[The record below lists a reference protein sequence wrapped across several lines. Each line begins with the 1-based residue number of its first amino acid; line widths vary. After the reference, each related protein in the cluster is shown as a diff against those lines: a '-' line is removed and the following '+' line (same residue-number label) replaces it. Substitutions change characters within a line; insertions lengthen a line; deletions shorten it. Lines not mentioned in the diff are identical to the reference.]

1 MKPNNFILYGDICY
15 SQTPDK
21 ITCMEDG
28 YLICTDGVSKGVFKS
43 IPEQFKNLPIIDH
56 KGKLIIPG
64 LVDLHT
70 HAPQFSYRG
79 LGMDLELLDWLNTHA
94 FPEESKYNH
103 LDYAKKA
110 YSAVVRDLITGPN
123 TRACIFATVHLPATM
138 LLMDMLEESG
148 LVCMVGKVNMDR
160 NSPEILCEESA
171 ARSAADTRHWLENT
185 VGRYKNVTPIIT
197 PRFIPSCS
205 DELMNEL
212 ALLQKEFNVPVQS
225 HLSENPIEI
234 DLVKELCPA
243 SVSYGDAYD
252 QFGLFGGDAPTI
264 MAHCVWPSESE
275 IELLRK
281 RQVYVA
287 HCPQS
292 NENISSGIAPVRCFI
307 DNDIRV
313 GLGSDVAGGCHT
325 SLFRAMTDAIQMS
338 KLRWRL
344 VDSSKAPL
352 TLEEAFYLGTKGGGG
367 FFGKVGSFEQGY
379 EFDALVIDDQKL
391 EPPFKINIADRLAR
405 VIYLSD
411 DRHIC
416 GKYIRGCSII
426 L

>member
-1 MKPNNFILYGDICY
+1 
-15 SQTPDK
+15 
-21 ITCMEDG
+21 
-28 YLICTDGVSKGVFKS
+28 
-43 IPEQFKNLPIIDH
+43 
-56 KGKLIIPG
+56 
-64 LVDLHT
+64 
-70 HAPQFSYRG
+70 
-79 LGMDLELLDWLNTHA
+79 
-94 FPEESKYNH
+94 
-103 LDYAKKA
+103 
-110 YSAVVRDLITGPN
+110 
-123 TRACIFATVHLPATM
+123 
-138 LLMDMLEESG
+138 
-148 LVCMVGKVNMDR
+148 MVGKVNMDR